1 MSHEQGKYIVIE
13 GNDGTGKSVQVEKI
27 RERLGDVGIES
38 IEFHEPAGTPIADEI
53 RTIIKNGELERD
65 GKTNLLLFTAARH
78 EIWQRAERALALGR
92 WVVSAR
98 NYYSTMAY
106 QGYGEGLDLQ
116 LIENITHD
124 FTSLRYMTPDLAV
137 ILTTGSETRSERIAA
152 RGEIEKPDTFESRGS
167 TFQQAL
173 DDGYTQIAWSHRIPI
188 IDASKPI
195 EQVTD
200 EIWKRVEPLIDAD
213 DARK

>member
-1 MSHEQGKYIVIE
+1 MSEQGKYIVIE
-13 GNDGTGKSVQVEKI
+13 GNDGTGKSTQVERI
-27 RERLGDVGIES
+27 RERLIDQGIES

-65 GKTNLLLFTAARH
+65 GETNLLLFTAARH
-78 EIWQRAERALALGR
+78 EIWKRAENELALGR

-106 QGYGEGLDLQ
+106 QGYAEGLDLQ

-124 FTSLRYMTPDLAV
+124 FTSLRYMAPDLAI
-137 ILTTGSETRSERIAA
+137 ILTLGSEARSERIAA
-152 RGEIEKPDTFESRGS
+152 RGEIEKPDTFESRGED
-167 TFQQAL
+167 FQQAL
-173 DDGYTQIAWSHRIPI
+173 DDGYMQIAWSHSVPI
-188 IDASKPI
+188 IDASQPI

-200 EIWKRVEPLIDAD
+200 EIWERVEPLL
-213 DARK
+213 